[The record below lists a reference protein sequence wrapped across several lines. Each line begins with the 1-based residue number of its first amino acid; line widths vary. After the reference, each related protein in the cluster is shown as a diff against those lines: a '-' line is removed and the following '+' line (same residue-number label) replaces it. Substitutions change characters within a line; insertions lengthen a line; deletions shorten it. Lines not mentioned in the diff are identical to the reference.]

1 MLIYLFYRFLFGFI
15 IPLFTAT
22 KQMKDKMQEF
32 QRKMEENQ
40 TNYANNSG
48 RPDIEAKK
56 APEGDYIEYEE
67 VKD

>member
-1 MLIYLFYRFLFGFI
+1 
-15 IPLFTAT
+15 
-22 KQMKDKMQEF
+22 
-32 QRKMEENQ
+32 MEENQ